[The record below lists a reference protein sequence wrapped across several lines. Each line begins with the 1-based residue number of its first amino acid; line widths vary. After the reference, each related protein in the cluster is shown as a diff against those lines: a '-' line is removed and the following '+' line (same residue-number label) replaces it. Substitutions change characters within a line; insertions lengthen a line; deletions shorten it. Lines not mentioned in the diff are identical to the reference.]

1 MTLMAIGHKER
12 VALIEEQLKRRPAI
26 IREDAAELPGDLDD
40 RLAALEW
47 AVKQPR
53 GSDDTRL
60 LWASILALYAMIS
73 GAHTGDYRWHGGR
86 SDFTWD
92 VDGEPQRMDAEEF
105 FAFVTERFDQ
115 G

>member
-47 AVKQPR
+47 AVKAAPR
-53 GSDDTRL
+53 
-60 LWASILALYAMIS
+60 
-73 GAHTGDYRWHGGR
+73 
-86 SDFTWD
+86 
-92 VDGEPQRMDAEEF
+92 
-105 FAFVTERFDQ
+105 ER
-115 G
+115 

>member
-1 MTLMAIGHKER
+1 
-12 VALIEEQLKRRPAI
+12 
-26 IREDAAELPGDLDD
+26 
-40 RLAALEW
+40 
-47 AVKQPR
+47 
-53 GSDDTRL
+53 
-60 LWASILALYAMIS
+60 MIS